1 MTPLERAALDFE
13 RMMRSGSLDG
23 IILYDL
29 IQTYK
34 YQHDGGEW
42 ELKDALRKVIRYYA
56 TNEQYE
62 QFREEVGIE

>member
-13 RMMRSGSLDG
+13 RMMMNGSLDG

-34 YQHDGGEW
+34 YQHDVDDW
-42 ELKDALRKVIRYYA
+42 ELKEALLKVIEYYT
-56 TNEQYE
+56 TNDQYE
-62 QFREEVGIE
+62 QFREEVGI